1 MGSKRW
7 AKHVHNVRGRD
18 LEAQSGIIMAG
29 YDKDCGSFLSP
40 MMTDVLKARIINQ
53 PPNEKE
59 SRDDDKI
66 FPGIFA
72 NVPASG

>member
-1 MGSKRW
+1 MCR
-7 AKHVHNVRGRD
+7 V
-18 LEAQSGIIMAG
+18 AQSGIIIMAE

-59 SRDDDKI
+59 CR
-66 FPGIFA
+66 G
-72 NVPASG
+72 

>member
-1 MGSKRW
+1 MT
-7 AKHVHNVRGRD
+7 
-18 LEAQSGIIMAG
+18 G

-66 FPGIFA
+66 FPGLFA
-72 NVPASG
+72 NVPASE